1 MTSDV
6 CQGGHWS
13 LEPQALARLT
23 DIPTLLAHHLAWHTW
38 KMANRA
44 ERIILDPL
52 KVHPFEPLTRDLMV
66 AGIPWHWDPDTFH
79 QSEPGVE
86 RDWPMRAGGGA
97 VSWWWSRSQSSDCAA
112 PVTPRL
118 TGRCSSMFWARPAL
132 QHCTVYCVHLYCVLC
147 CHNRY
152 IPTGS
157 WLQVA
162 SSTDASR
169 FYKSQETVFLPSC
182 WMTGTQKNPIQITA
196 ERISKNS
203 YPCPRLWQA

>member
-1 MTSDV
+1 
-6 CQGGHWS
+6 
-13 LEPQALARLT
+13 
-23 DIPTLLAHHLAWHTW
+23 
-38 KMANRA
+38 MANRA
-44 ERIILDPL
+44 EAIILYPL

-66 AGIPWHWDPDTFH
+66 VGVPWHCHPYTFH
-79 QSEPGVE
+79 QSEPGVK

-132 QHCTVYCVHLYCVLC
+132 QHCTVLYCVHLYCVLC

-169 FYKSQETVFLPSC
+169 FYNKSGNCLSSVMLND
-182 WMTGTQKNPIQITA
+182 WNA
-196 ERISKNS
+196 EKSNS
-203 YPCPRLWQA
+203 NHCGKD